1 MADPQGKETP
11 PQEITSDSY
20 DGRVRVLTLRYC
32 EECKSA
38 VYAPRHVSTR
48 FCNKACRGL
57 FGRRTRVTK
66 VCATCN
72 ASFEMQPSKQ
82 RNSKSGH
89 YFCTRKCKD
98 AAQRV
103 GGLTDIQPSH
113 YGNGLSRYRK
123 RAIEAYGAVC
133 KSCGYSEHT
142 KMLDVD
148 HINSN
153 RKDNSVE
160 NLQVLCVWCHAV
172 KTRASWPN
180 QLRWLSPRGKAPPW

>member
-1 MADPQGKETP
+1 MADPQGRETP
-11 PQEITSDSY
+11 PNTIISDCY
-20 DGRVRVLTLRYC
+20 DGRPRTLTLRQC
-32 EECKSA
+32 MECKSSM
-38 VYAPRHVSTR
+38 YAPVHVERR
-48 FCNKACRGL
+48 FCGKICRGL
-57 FGRRTRVTK
+57 FDRRGRVTK
-66 VCATCN
+66 VCSGCN
-72 ASFEMQPSKQ
+72 VSFEMQPSKQ

-103 GGLTDIQPSH
+103 GGLADIQPSH

-133 KSCGYSEHT
+133 KSCGYSEQS

-180 QLRWLSPRGKAPPW
+180 QLRWLGPVGGAIAW